1 MEPRY
6 FRKFRHP
13 GMANGVGEIWGL
25 ESSFRRTN
33 QEGRFRFAVPQELG
47 KEDGNTL
54 CSKS

>member
-13 GMANGVGEIWGL
+13 GMANGVGEIW
-25 ESSFRRTN
+25 EI
-33 QEGRFRFAVPQELG
+33 QRFRFAVPQELG